1 MARENNKG
9 GITTVGISSLLT
21 IFAVLCLVVFTLLTV
36 SSARAAQTLS
46 DKAAASVLNYYQ
58 ADLEAEKTLA
68 QLRAGKVPEGVRQVD
83 GRFCYSHAI
92 SQTQT
97 LEVEVAVQ
105 GEAYTV
111 LRWQAVSTAE
121 WDSEEKLP
129 VWTGE
134 AQEGST

>member
-68 QLRAGKVPEGVRQVD
+68 QLRAGKVPAEIKRSGNCHPRIGYSRKSTTKKICQSTGVHCRCK
-83 GRFCYSHAI
+83 RFYGGQSTNDRDKRSYFI
-92 SQTQT
+92 P
-97 LEVEVAVQ
+97 VERCVC
-105 GEAYTV
+105 EA
-111 LRWQAVSTAE
+111 
-121 WDSEEKLP
+121 
-129 VWTGE
+129 
-134 AQEGST
+134 